1 MSNYK
6 MAKPKT
12 RRLSKARSEEIR
24 KAKSLNRKDDEARAA
39 LSKPGVMAF
48 FDSLPKQKKSTKKKK

>member
-6 MAKPKT
+6 MAKLQT
-12 RRLSKARSEEIR
+12 RRMSKARAEEIR
-24 KAKSLNRKDDEARAA
+24 MAKSLNRKDEEARAA

-48 FDSLPKQKKSTKKKK
+48 FDSLPRQRKSIKKKK